1 LASLFQI
8 FLSTLPIIGV
18 LSLST
23 LGITLTFRTAGV
35 ANFAQGI
42 TATVGAFIAAYMW
55 MRMGFNPWISGIA
68 GIGFCFLLGGAVD
81 FFVVSRMKSG
91 PMARIMVTIGL
102 IMIITAFI
110 PMFFGMIPYTYPRYF
125 PGIFQFT
132 LFGTDFTLPRNGLF
146 IILTA
151 AGVIGIV
158 FLALY
163 KTKWGLSVRATASNS
178 VVASMMGVNTKA
190 LTALSWAVSS
200 ACAALAAILLGSQNT
215 SVDINMLAVVGT
227 NSMLA
232 LVVGGFNSFAGPI
245 VGAIIIPTVLAVMA
259 SFSGLWANVLM
270 YTFVLLLILVKPHGL
285 FGKKTMDKI

>member
-1 LASLFQI
+1 MEVPQI
-8 FLSTLPIIGV
+8 FLSTLPTIGV

-42 TATVGAFIAAYMW
+42 TATVGAFIAAYLW

-91 PMARIMVTIGL
+91 PMARIMVTLGL
-102 IMIITAFI
+102 ILIVTAFI
-110 PMFFGMIPYTYPRYF
+110 PMAFGMIPYQYPRYF

-132 LFGTDFTLPRNGLF
+132 LFGTEFTLPRNGLF
-146 IILTA
+146 IIATA

-158 FLALY
+158 FLALH
-163 KTKWGLSVRATASNS
+163 KTQWGLCMRATASNS

-190 LTALSWAVSS
+190 LTALSWGISS
-200 ACAALAAILLGSQNT
+200 ACAALAAVLLGSQQT
-215 SVDINMLAVVGT
+215 AVDINMLAVVGT
-227 NSMLA
+227 NSLLA
-232 LVVGGFNSFAGPI
+232 LVVGGFTSFYGPI
-245 VGAIIIPTVLAVMA
+245 VGALIIPTVLAIMA
-259 SFSGLWANVLM
+259 SISGLWSNVFM
-270 YTFVLLLILVKPHGL
+270 YSFVLLLILVKPHGL